1 VTGPVSI
8 SFFVPGIPVSQGS
21 KRAFVI
27 RDKSGRHRPVLT
39 ESAKGLPQW
48 RATVALA
55 GRQALMKGNEGATVG
70 WWAKKALLV
79 RLAFYLPRPA
89 SLPKKV
95 QDAVKRPDLD
105 KLTRAV
111 LDALTGIVWVDDSQ
125 ITRLELAKD
134 YAHTPHHNVEVGV
147 AVIVTPV
154 TGERG

>member
-1 VTGPVSI
+1 MVTSL
-8 SFFVPGIPVSQGS
+8 SFFVPGIPVPQGS

-48 RATVALA
+48 RATIALA
-55 GRQALMKGNEGATVG
+55 GRQALLKGEEGN
-70 WWAKKALLV
+70 WFSKNALLV

-95 QDAVKRPDLD
+95 QHPVKRPDLD

-111 LDALTGIVWVDDSQ
+111 LDALTGIVWIDDSQ
-125 ITRLELAKD
+125 ITRLEVEKA
-134 YAHTPHHNVEVGV
+134 YAHDGQAGV
-147 AVIVTPV
+147 AVVVEPV
-154 TGERG
+154 TCEGG

>member
-1 VTGPVSI
+1 MTGPASI

-79 RLAFYLPRPA
+79 RLAFSLPRPA

-95 QDAVKRPDLD
+95 QDAVKRPDVD

-111 LDALTGIVWVDDSQ
+111 LDALTGILWADDAQ
-125 ITRLELAKD
+125 ITRLEAAKV
-134 YAHTPHHNVEVGV
+134 YAHEGQAGV
-147 AVIVTPV
+147 SVVVTPV